1 MGIGNTSPSS
11 ALFSALLP
19 SEVADVTGRGTGLDD
34 RGLQKKADIIKKALR
49 ENRTRMTDP
58 LSTLAAVGGLEIAG
72 ICGLCLGG
80 AANRI
85 AVVVDG
91 FISCAGALVAM
102 RMNPLVRDY
111 LFFSHQSVEK
121 GHKTFYEKENIRPI
135 LDLDL
140 RLGEGTGAAI
150 AMQIIEDA
158 IQIFNEMATFEDTG
172 ITPGA

>member
-1 MGIGNTSPSS
+1 M
-11 ALFSALLP
+11 
-19 SEVADVTGRGTGLDD
+19 ADVTGRGTGLDD
-34 RGLQKKADIIKKALR
+34 QGLQNKMDIIKKALQ
-49 ENRTRMTDP
+49 ENRNRMTDP

-102 RMNPLVRDY
+102 RMNPFVRDY

-121 GHKTFYEKENIRPI
+121 GHKTFFNSFS
-135 LDLDL
+135 LWTLCL
-140 RLGEGTGAAI
+140 CGE
-150 AMQIIEDA
+150 
-158 IQIFNEMATFEDTG
+158 
-172 ITPGA
+172 